1 MDLRRVLFVGGDA
14 NKMASV
20 KIRCVEVAKR
30 LGCTYHLSAKQ
41 AAQLPEG
48 YSAFVCVK
56 AELLPAEYAELTKRG
71 KVIWDIID
79 VPPPRDHIAAYLAS
93 NSLTQELF
101 EDYGRVEVI
110 PHYHCNFTGR
120 PNRPGLRRPVWLG
133 ARHWMPQLTG
143 FDFDAYAVEGRTRA
157 QVVRIF
163 RKTGIGLNLRIAREQ
178 YNPPR
183 RFAKIINARQ
193 RARALQDFFD
203 FHLAV
208 NSGIKLINCLG
219 FGVPSISSDEPA
231 YREFAPECTIF
242 SSLKNCARRVKMLQ
256 EDKAAYHDLRKKCLH
271 KAGDFHVDTIV
282 GRYKL
287 FLQSL

>member
-1 MDLRRVLFVGGDA
+1 MDLRRVLFVGGNA
-14 NKMASV
+14 KLASV
-20 KIRCVEVAKR
+20 QIRCVDMAKR
-30 LGCTYHLSAKQ
+30 LGCAYHHGARQ
-41 AAQLPEG
+41 AADVPEG
-48 YSAFVCVK
+48 YNVFVCVK
-56 AELLPAEYAELTKRG
+56 AELPLREYAELAKRG

-79 VPPPRDHIAAYLAS
+79 VPPPRDNIAAYLAS

-133 ARHWMPQLTG
+133 ARHWLPQLTG
-143 FDFDAYAVEGRTRA
+143 FEFDAHAVEGLKRA

-163 RKTGIGLNLRIAREQ
+163 RRTGIGLNLRIAQTQ

-183 RFAKIINARQ
+183 RFAELTDPRR
-193 RARALQDFFD
+193 RARSLRDFFD

-231 YREFAPECTIF
+231 YCEFAPECTLF
-242 SSLKNCARRVKMLQ
+242 SSLKHCAKKVRALQ
-256 EDKAAYHDLRKKCLH
+256 EDKALYNDLRKRCLR
-271 KAGDFHVDTIV
+271 KAGDFHIDAIAR
-282 GRYKL
+282 RYKL

>member
-1 MDLRRVLFVGGDA
+1 VQ
-14 NKMASV
+14 
-20 KIRCVEVAKR
+20 IRCVDVAKR
-30 LGCTYHLSAKQ
+30 LGCNFHLGACQ
-41 AAQLPEG
+41 AAQVPAG
-48 YSAFVCVK
+48 YDTFICVK
-56 AELLPAEYAELTKRG
+56 AVLWPGEYAKLARRG
-71 KVIWDIID
+71 KVVWDIID
-79 VPPPRDHIAAYLAS
+79 LPPPREHIAAYLAS

-101 EDYGRVEVI
+101 GDYGRVEVI
-110 PHYHCNFTGR
+110 PHYHCDFTGR

-133 ARHWMPQLTG
+133 ARHWMPPLAG
-143 FDFDAYAVEGRTRA
+143 FDFDAHAVEGLTRA

-163 RKTGIGLNLRIAREQ
+163 RQTGIGLNLRIGRAQ

-183 RFAKIINARQ
+183 RFAKLADPHQ
-193 RARALQDFFD
+193 RAQALRDFFD

-242 SSLKNCARRVKMLQ
+242 SGLKNCAKWIHALQ
-256 EDKAAYHDLRKKCLH
+256 EDQALYNDLRKKCLQ
-271 KAGDFHVDTIV
+271 KARDFHIDTV
-282 GRYKL
+282 ARRYKL